1 MSLSH
6 DSSDDEF
13 DLQEEEDLAMV
24 LAMHINKKLKHGGSV
39 LGRQKLWRDRIDAH
53 NRLTRH
59 YFAENP
65 TYPESY
71 FRRRFRMRIELFK
84 HIAERLT
91 SHDQFYQQRRNGAG
105 ELGHSTFQKVTAT
118 LRMLAYDIPA
128 DLVDDHL
135 AMGESQAIMSVNRF
149 AVGIV
154 QVFGPEYLRAPN
166 AEGAARLL
174 EMNKARGFPG
184 MLGSIDCM
192 HWSWKNCPK
201 AWHGQFHCQKKG
213 STIILEAVADQE
225 TWIWHAFFGMP
236 GSLNDI
242 NVVNRS
248 PLMHKIADGE
258 LPPVQFVANGRTY
271 NYGYYLADGIY
282 PKWQTFV

>member
-1 MSLSH
+1 M
-6 DSSDDEF
+6 
-13 DLQEEEDLAMV
+13 
-24 LAMHINKKLKHGGSV
+24 
-39 LGRQKLWRDRIDAH
+39 
-53 NRLTRH
+53 
-59 YFAENP
+59 
-65 TYPESY
+65 
-71 FRRRFRMRIELFK
+71 
-84 HIAERLT
+84 
-91 SHDQFYQQRRNGAG
+91 
-105 ELGHSTFQKVTAT
+105 
-118 LRMLAYDIPA
+118 AYGIPA

-135 AMGESQAIMSVNRF
+135 AMGESQAIMCVKRF

-154 QVFGPEYLRAPN
+154 QVFGEEYLRSPN
-166 AEGAARLL
+166 AEDATRLL
-174 EMNKARGFPG
+174 AMNKARGFPS

-201 AWHGQFHCQKKG
+201 AWHGQFHGQKKG

-248 PLMHKIADGE
+248 PLMNKIANGE

-282 PKWQTFV
+282 PKWQTFVKPLKKSEGKKNLDFHNAQAAARKDVERAFGILQAQFAIVRGPARFWDQKMLWYI